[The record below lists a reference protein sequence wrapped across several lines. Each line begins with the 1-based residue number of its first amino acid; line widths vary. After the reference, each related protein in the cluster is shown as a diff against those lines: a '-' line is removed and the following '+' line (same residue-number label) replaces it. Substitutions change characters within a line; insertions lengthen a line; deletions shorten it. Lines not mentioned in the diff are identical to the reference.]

1 MSHHFYLQNGSRRS
15 AQAFPIA
22 IAPGAKFSEAKE
34 TFGEMLGVP
43 PEQIIRLTTADGGIV
58 LPGQSIPEE
67 PLILE
72 VERRAFDMLTGA
84 GTFAGPGSPLSKEAI
99 SNVFFP
105 AIVTGAGTFA
115 SPGSPLS
122 MGAISN
128 VFFPALVVFV
138 MFCGWAIILG
148 GLASASDLCMTDSTS
163 AWLLSNLF
171 AWGSNSAT
179 VFASKIND
187 EYICGLSLSLFW
199 FIIFLEFFLCI
210 MPAIIL
216 LFKAGSFSAD
226 TKTEFRVSTARS
238 GSREFFTPLCQP
250 PWHRAIYVTPTQR
263 KPRQMGVQREGAPA
277 RDRKVQVVLCP
288 TDAAWAAW
296 GGSDA
301 SAEIWGSWAYIIPCT
316 LKIAT
321 TILIIQATTT
331 GSWAYIITCTL
342 NITTTILIIQAYVV
356 VPGSY
361 YAGAINQALIP
372 IRQVAPGTPANFA
385 DPFDSVL
392 RDVPADYVRAV
403 QTMAAGVI
411 ILLVANFC
419 WIYAQVCDGGWW
431 PGEWGSW
438 GLGLVAWG
446 VGVA

>member
-43 PEQIIRLTTADGGIV
+43 PEQIICLTTADGGIV

-72 VERRAFDMLTGA
+72 VERRAFDML
-84 GTFAGPGSPLSKEAI
+84 
-99 SNVFFP
+99 
-105 AIVTGAGTFA
+105 TGAGTFA

-163 AWLLSNLF
+163 SWLLSNLF
-171 AWGSNSAT
+171 AWGFNSAT
-179 VFASKIND
+179 
-187 EYICGLSLSLFW
+187 
-199 FIIFLEFFLCI
+199 
-210 MPAIIL
+210 
-216 LFKAGSFSAD
+216 AGSFSAD
-226 TKTEFRVSTARS
+226 TK
-238 GSREFFTPLCQP
+238 
-250 PWHRAIYVTPTQR
+250 
-263 KPRQMGVQREGAPA
+263 
-277 RDRKVQVVLCP
+277 
-288 TDAAWAAW
+288 
-296 GGSDA
+296 
-301 SAEIWGSWAYIIPCT
+301 
-316 LKIAT
+316 
-321 TILIIQATTT
+321 

-419 WIYAQVCDGGWW
+419 WIYAQACGKMI
-431 PGEWGSW
+431 PEEW
-438 GLGLVAWG
+438 
-446 VGVA
+446 VGFGKKALATDPASGMTSPITTPARPATVTATV